1 MEILESLDKEQILE
15 ILSDSIC
22 HHCVARLHERILSP
36 RKRDRYETSDAA
48 DDDNYYVSPRHTPY
62 KSRNGKYYE
71 SPYTE
76 DEDDYYVSSTDA
88 SYRFRNGKHYE
99 TSYADNDD
107 YASAYSRDAY
117 RQSRI
122 SNAQVFHT
130 RRHREE
136 EYTARQR
143 RETPWLRKH
152 NNRHAFDS
160 TPKYLNRKRQSTA
173 PPSDYDLLLS
183 DGIGGVSLF
192 ECGLPEEQKEH
203 IRCSLVSSKKDF
215 EHIEKMDGRDINI
228 LQGLQLHHQVFNA
241 EEQRNIV
248 KYVYKLQERGQK
260 GNFKRRTYSEP
271 KKWMRGKGRV
281 TIQFGCCYNYARD
294 NHGNPPG
301 ILRDEEADPLP
312 NLFKKMIKRLVRWHI
327 IPATCIPNSCVVNI
341 YEEGDCIPPH
351 IDHHDF
357 VRPFS
362 TVSLLSECDILFGS
376 NLKVVRPGEFEGP
389 AFVTLPVGSV
399 FIFNGNG
406 ADKAKHCIPSVRTKR
421 ISITFRRVDDSKL
434 PFNFSPDP
442 ELEGIKPLSL
452 SSPSKTEDECD
463 NIENSENKKH
473 KTNSV

>member
-1 MEILESLDKEQILE
+1 MEFLESLNKEEILQ
-15 ILSDSIC
+15 ILSDSFC
-22 HHCVARLHERILSP
+22 HDCEARVRDRFLSP

-48 DDDNYYVSPRHTPY
+48 DDDNYYVSPRHTSY

-71 SPYTE
+71 TPCTE
-76 DEDDYYVSSTDA
+76 DEDDYYVSSDA
-88 SYRFRNGKHYE
+88 SYKYRNGKHYE
-99 TSYADNDD
+99 TSYAENDD
-107 YASAYSRDAY
+107 YAYSRDAY
-117 RQSRI
+117 CQSRI
-122 SNAQVFHT
+122 RIAPLFHS

-136 EYTARQR
+136 EDTARQR

-152 NNRHAFDS
+152 NNRHASAS
-160 TPKYLNRKRQSTA
+160 TPKYLNRKRQSIA
-173 PPSDYDLLLS
+173 RPSDFDLLLS

-192 ECGLPEEQKEH
+192 ECGLPEEQMEH
-203 IRCSLVSSKKDF
+203 IRCSLVSSKKDY
-215 EHIEKMDGRDINI
+215 EHIEEMDGRDINI
-228 LQGLQLHHQVFNA
+228 LQGLELHKQVFNA

-248 KYVYKLQERGQK
+248 RYVYKLQKTGQN
-260 GNFKRRTYSEP
+260 GRFKERTYSEP

-294 NHGNPPG
+294 KRGNPPG
-301 ILRDEEADPLP
+301 ILRNEEADPLP

-327 IPATCIPNSCVVNI
+327 LPATCIPNSCVVNI

-357 VRPFS
+357 LRPFS

-376 NLKVVRPGEFEGP
+376 NLKVVCPGEFEGP
-389 AFVTLPVGSV
+389 APVTLPVGSV
-399 FIFNGNG
+399 LIFNGNG
-406 ADKAKHCIPSVRTKR
+406 ADIAKHCIPSVPTKR

-452 SSPSKTEDECD
+452 SSPSKTEVEC
-463 NIENSENKKH
+463 NNSENSENKKH
-473 KTNSV
+473 KPNSV